1 MVRPQSTAKVAKA
14 INIYL
19 DIVQLFLFLLQL
31 LGERK

>member
-1 MVRPQSTAKVAKA
+1 MIATVLSKA
-14 INIYL
+14 INIYM